1 MSWIDFVILAVIA
14 AALVLVVVRFVRRR
28 RAGGS
33 PCAGCSYCH
42 HTDTCPCAAKDDAR
56 T

>member
-33 PCAGCSYCH
+33 PCSYCQ
-42 HTDTCPCAAKDDAR
+42 HTDACPCAAEDDAR